1 MILKVKQNEN
11 PYDII
16 GNYIEKHIPVIDDII
31 AVISIDGEIRN
42 ELLLVEISSTSNFV
56 WQVDWWEGEEDIELI
71 DFFFVSDACKKNN
84 SNDLISRQAVLNEF
98 CHSCDGWSCNPNT
111 CCKTE
116 WIRKLPVI
124 QPEPHWIPV
133 TEICECDLRD
143 NDEVLV
149 LQKDGTI
156 NGQIR
161 HATFYDY
168 NGKQK
173 FVTWEEGITIYNV
186 VAYMPLS
193 EFYNGVNT

>member
-1 MILKVKQNEN
+1 MTDDILLTIGEDGKASLYDDT
-11 PYDII
+11 YDITI
-16 GNYIEKHIPVIDDII
+16 HCE
-31 AVISIDGEIRN
+31 S
-42 ELLLVEISSTSNFV
+42 
-56 WQVDWWEGEEDIELI
+56 QEEQDEVKRILEN
-71 DFFFVSDACKKNN
+71 V
-84 SNDLISRQAVLNEF
+84 
-98 CHSCDGWSCNPNT
+98 
-111 CCKTE
+111 
-116 WIRKLPVI
+116 
-124 QPEPHWIPV
+124 PHWIPV

-193 EFYNGVNT
+193 EFYKGVTE